1 MTDPSRLDRPNGD
14 YVAYHKTE
22 GTSPTVIFCGGFMSD
37 MTGTKATTLEAYC
50 RSRGQAFVRF
60 DYRGHGVSSGRFE
73 DGTIGDWAND
83 AIAIIDEA
91 TEGPLIIVGSSM
103 GGWIMLL
110 AALARKERV
119 QGLVG
124 IAAAPDFT
132 SRMLA
137 TELTN
142 EQREEL
148 SSTGRTSISSDYD
161 ERPYVITQEL
171 ILDGNARCLLTGP
184 IDLTC
189 PIRLFHGMKD
199 EAVPWQTAMAIMELS
214 GSDDVSATY
223 IKNGDHRLSEPDDLD
238 RLCAAIGDL
247 SALSENSG

>member
-22 GTSPTVIFCGGFMSD
+22 GNAPTVMFCGGFMSD
-37 MTGTKATTLEAYC
+37 MTGTKATTLEDFC
-50 RSRGQAFVRF
+50 RARGQGFVRF

-73 DGTIGDWAND
+73 DGTIGDWTND
-83 AIAIIDEA
+83 AIAIIDDV

-124 IAAAPDFT
+124 VAAAPDFT
-132 SRMLA
+132 SRMLS
-137 TELTN
+137 TELT
-142 EQREEL
+142 EAQREEL
-148 SSTGRTSISSDYD
+148 SRTGQTAISSDYD
-161 ERPYVITQEL
+161 ERPYIITQDL

-184 IDLTC
+184 IDLNC
-189 PIRLFHGMKD
+189 PIRLLHGMKD
-199 EAVPWQTAMAIMELS
+199 EAVPWQSAMAILELTK
-214 GSDDVSATY
+214 SDDVSATY
-223 IKNGDHRLSEPDDLD
+223 IKNGDHRLSEPSDLA
-238 RLCAAIGDL
+238 RLCAAVAEL
-247 SALSENSG
+247 SALGEDGA